1 MNYEIIELKDSNEWR
16 CKDDRIKK
24 VAIIL
29 EKNESV
35 EKIVGGIIF
44 EEYSDSTNTTNTSSA
59 IRILPFN
66 NNLINLFK
74 KTIDFYNIKIDP
86 YQLNEIERKI
96 NLDDFPK
103 DVRIIMEK
111 NKNSELISQ
120 TVNIFQHKLSFRYEK
135 NNKDNKVKNEFIEKN
150 QLTYFNYL
158 NLCQFMY
165 STLDYYYLN
174 CSWYK
179 LVKNN
184 APEIFIKLYNRIQKL
199 LDDIDSKKIS
209 ICGGTK
215 NLMNLYNPITFD
227 PCNRFNCLFC
237 PDIIIYDYIMNSFD
251 YLIIDKFSQNEDT
264 KYIIELLSMVKEF
277 LNGYYFEF
285 YYIDQK
291 AIFTCEKI

>member
-1 MNYEIIELKDSNEWR
+1 MNYKIIELKDSNEWK
-16 CKDDRIKK
+16 CKDDGIKK
-24 VAIIL
+24 IAIIL

-35 EKIVGGIIF
+35 EKIDGGIIF
-44 EEYSDSTNTTNTSSA
+44 KEYSDSTNTSSE
-59 IRILPFN
+59 IQIIILPFN

-103 DVRIIMEK
+103 DVTIFMKK

-120 TVNIFQHKLSFRYEK
+120 TVNICQHKLSFRYEK

-150 QLTYFNYL
+150 KLTFLNYFNL
-158 NLCQFMY
+158 HQFMY

-174 CSWYK
+174 SSWYK

-199 LDDIDSKKIS
+199 LDDIETKRIT

-215 NLMNLYNPITFD
+215 NLMNLYHPLSFD
-227 PCNRFNCLFC
+227 PSNRFNCLYC
-237 PDIIIYDYIMNSFD
+237 PDIDIHNYIMKSFD
-251 YLIIDKFSQNEDT
+251 NLIIDKFSQNEDT

-285 YYIDQK
+285 YYIDHMTIISYK
-291 AIFTCEKI
+291 KI